1 MHSCGQATQAAHWP
15 TISTELRMV
24 CRSIPGVRGQRVVA
38 AGNRFHPAAGAAD
51 GPTATAMARWGA
63 GSAAAPLLTL
73 GEVISRRNHH
83 RRRFKTRLPARPAA
97 GSPEFTLVAPPGNP
111 IKVTG
116 LDEFASR
123 LVHCQ
128 IQLNPPGLTQFRQFS
143 SALTVILILKSQATD
158 EQIEHVLERVE
169 ALGLQ
174 HHLSRGTY
182 RTIVGIIGDEEK
194 LREEPLRAI
203 PGVAQVIPVLPP
215 FKLASLDAH
224 PEPSV
229 ISVSGVKIG
238 GGYLG
243 MIAGPCS
250 VEDRDRM
257 FRIGESVCE
266 SGANLF
272 RGGAYKPRT
281 SPYAFQGLGE
291 QGLKILREVGDKF
304 NIPVVTEVTDPRCVE
319 LVAEYADMLQVGARN
334 MQNFVLLTEVGRSR
348 RPVLLKRGMS
358 ATIKDLLMSA
368 EYVLS
373 EGNANVV
380 LCERGIKSF
389 DSATRN
395 VFDVAAVP
403 VVRSLTHL
411 PIIVDPSHATGRPDC
426 IGPCALAGLAAGA
439 DGVHVE
445 VHDCP
450 EEAKSDGPQALLPKQ
465 YRELSGRMK
474 ALAELLGKTIS
485 PLPETLV

>member
-1 MHSCGQATQAAHWP
+1 M
-15 TISTELRMV
+15 
-24 CRSIPGVRGQRVVA
+24 GV
-38 AGNRFHPAAGAAD
+38 
-51 GPTATAMARWGA
+51 
-63 GSAAAPLLTL
+63 
-73 GEVISRRNHH
+73 
-83 RRRFKTRLPARPAA
+83 
-97 GSPEFTLVAPPGNP
+97 
-111 IKVTG
+111 
-116 LDEFASR
+116 
-123 LVHCQ
+123 VHCPACLKFLGLPK
-128 IQLNPPGLTQFRQFS
+128 ICPLPPIASLL
-143 SALTVILILKSQATD
+143 AVILILNSQATD
-158 EQIEHVLERVE
+158 EQIDHVLSRVDS
-169 ALGLQ
+169 LGLK

-182 RTIVGIIGDEEK
+182 RTIVGIIGAEEK
-194 LREEPLRAI
+194 LREESLRAI
-203 PGVAQVIPVLPP
+203 PGVEQVIPVLPP
-215 FKLASLDAH
+215 YKLASIEAH
-224 PEPSV
+224 PTPSV
-229 ISVSGVKIG
+229 IDVSGVKIG
-238 GGYLG
+238 GGNLG

-281 SPYAFQGLGE
+281 SPYAFMGLGE
-291 QGLKILREVGDKF
+291 EGLKILREVGDKF

-319 LVAEYADMLQVGARN
+319 LVSEYADMLQVGARN
-334 MQNFVLLTEVGRSR
+334 MQNFVLLTEVGKSK

-368 EYVLS
+368 EYILS
-373 EGNANVV
+373 QGNPNVV

-389 DSATRN
+389 DPSTRN
-395 VFDVAAVP
+395 LFDIAAVP

-426 IGPCALAGLAAGA
+426 IGPCALAGVAVGA

-450 EEAKSDGPQALLPKQ
+450 EEAMSDGPQALLPDQ
-465 YRELSGRMK
+465 YRELAGRMK
-474 ALAELLGKTIS
+474 ALAEHLGKTIS